1 MSAPAD
7 RPAVAPPSRLRRLLT
22 ALVLT
27 LLLFALIG
35 TLVVLTS
42 APKPA
47 EPTKHPPPPVRPID
61 RQSLQ
66 RPAPAPP

>member
-1 MSAPAD
+1 MSTPAD
-7 RPAVAPPSRLRRLLT
+7 RPKVTPPSRLRRLLT

-27 LLLFALIG
+27 LLFFALIG
-35 TLVVLTS
+35 TLVVLNSGPETD
-42 APKPA
+42 
-47 EPTKHPPPPVRPID
+47 TRQPPPPVRSID

>member
-1 MSAPAD
+1 MSGPGE
-7 RPAVAPPSRLRRLLT
+7 RPASPRPSRLRRLLT

-47 EPTKHPPPPVRPID
+47 EPTKNPAPPAQQID
-61 RQSLQ
+61 RQRLL
-66 RPAPAPP
+66 RPAPAAP

>member
-1 MSAPAD
+1 MSGPAD
-7 RPAVAPPSRLRRLLT
+7 RPAVTPPSRPRRLLA
-22 ALVLT
+22 ALALT
-27 LLLFALIG
+27 LLFFALIG

>member
-7 RPAVAPPSRLRRLLT
+7 RPAVTPPSRLLT
-22 ALVLT
+22 ALILT
-27 LLLFALIG
+27 LLFFALIG

-47 EPTKHPPPPVRPID
+47 EPTKHPAPPAQQID
-61 RQSLQ
+61 RQRLL

>member
-7 RPAVAPPSRLRRLLT
+7 RPAVTPPSRLRRLLT

-27 LLLFALIG
+27 LLFFALIG
-35 TLVVLTS
+35 TLVVLSS

>member
-7 RPAVAPPSRLRRLLT
+7 RPAVTPPSRLRRLLT

-27 LLLFALIG
+27 LLFFALIG
-35 TLVVLTS
+35 TLVVLSS

-47 EPTKHPPPPVRPID
+47 EPTKNPAPPAQQID
-61 RQSLQ
+61 RQRLL
-66 RPAPAPP
+66 RPAPALP

>member
-7 RPAVAPPSRLRRLLT
+7 RPAVTPPSRLRRLLT

-27 LLLFALIG
+27 LLFFALIG